1 MAVGFPELNQPLVS
15 LITGRVTTAWYR
27 LFLRLL
33 TQTGPGTITIYG
45 GSSTPNGTLLC
56 NGAAVSRTTYAN
68 LFGAIGV
75 TFGPGDGST
84 TFNVPNIAP
93 VVAGA
98 RYFIYT

>member
-1 MAVGFPELNQPLVS
+1 MAVGFPELQQPLVD
-15 LITGRVTTAWYR
+15 LRAGVVTRAWYR

-33 TQTGPGTITIYG
+33 NQTGPGTITIYG
-45 GSSTPNGTLLC
+45 GSSAPQGTLLC

-68 LFGAIGV
+68 LFAVVGV

-84 TFNVPNIAP
+84 TFNLPNIPA

-98 RYFIYT
+98 RYYIYT